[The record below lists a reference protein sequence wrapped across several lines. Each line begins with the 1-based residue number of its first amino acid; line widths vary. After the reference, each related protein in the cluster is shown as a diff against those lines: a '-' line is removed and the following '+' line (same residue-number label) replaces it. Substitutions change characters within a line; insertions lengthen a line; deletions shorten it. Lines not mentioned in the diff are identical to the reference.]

1 VFGGAL
7 EPVPAVKLSPTHATT
22 RFSVLAGIGDGLP
35 VVAVDGALLP
45 TAKVVAEEGAFDDPP
60 VPDGAL
66 DADAEPV
73 TGVEG
78 AFDTDAEPVT
88 GVEGA
93 LDTDAVVGPL
103 GAFADVAFEDPWAG
117 EATTPDVGL
126 VAGDATVPALEPAP
140 RIGAGAGSS
149 FPPSCPA
156 SPASPLLPRLPPPC
170 FPFPSLAPKA
180 MQR

>member
-1 VFGGAL
+1 MFGGAL

-45 TAKVVAEEGAFDDPP
+45 TADVVAEEGAFDAPP

-78 AFDTDAEPVT
+78 A
-88 GVEGA
+88 
-93 LDTDAVVGPL
+93 LDTDAVVGP
-103 GAFADVAFEDPWAG
+103 FADVAFEDPWAG

-149 FPPSCPA
+149 FPSCP
-156 SPASPLLPRLPPPC
+156 SPLPPRLPPPC

>member
-1 VFGGAL
+1 MFGGAL

-45 TAKVVAEEGAFDDPP
+45 TAKVVAEEGAFDAPP

-66 DADAEPV
+66 DA
-73 TGVEG
+73 
-78 AFDTDAEPVT
+78 DAEPVT

-140 RIGAGAGSS
+140 RIGAEAGSS
-149 FPPSCPA
+149 FPPSCPS
-156 SPASPLLPRLPPPC
+156 SPLPRLPPPC

>member
-45 TAKVVAEEGAFDDPP
+45 TTKVVAEEGAFDAPP
-60 VPDGAL
+60 VPDGVL
-66 DADAEPV
+66 DADAEPF

-78 AFDTDAEPVT
+78 AFDTDA
-88 GVEGA
+88 A
-93 LDTDAVVGPL
+93 PL
-103 GAFADVAFEDPWAG
+103 EAFADVAFEDPWAG

-149 FPPSCPA
+149 FPSCP
-156 SPASPLLPRLPPPC
+156 SPLPPRLPPPC

>member
-45 TAKVVAEEGAFDDPP
+45 TADVVAEEGAFDAPP
-60 VPDGAL
+60 VLDGAL
-66 DADAEPV
+66 DA
-73 TGVEG
+73 
-78 AFDTDAEPVT
+78 DAEPVT

-93 LDTDAVVGPL
+93 LDTDAVVGP
-103 GAFADVAFEDPWAG
+103 FADVAFEDPWAG

-149 FPPSCPA
+149 FPSCP
-156 SPASPLLPRLPPPC
+156 SPLPPRLLIPPPC